1 MARPRKEIEQ
11 KQFEGLCRIQCT
23 EKEICSVL
31 DVTDKT
37 LVAWCKRTYG
47 VGFSDAY
54 EKFASGGRM
63 SLRRYQFDCAKK
75 GNATMLIWLGKQ
87 YLGQKDDMRVD
98 VGSEQGVQI
107 YIPSNG
113 RDETE

>member
-1 MARPRKEIEQ
+1 MARPRKEIDP

-23 EKEICSVL
+23 EDEICSVL

-47 VGFSDAY
+47 MGFSDAFKKY
-54 EKFASGGRM
+54 ACGGRM

-75 GNATMLIWLGKQ
+75 GNSTMLIWLGKQ
-87 YLGQKDDMRVD
+87 YLGQRDLPEDSVD
-98 VGSEQGVQI
+98 
-107 YIPSNG
+107 
-113 RDETE
+113 TEDTAAYFNEAGI